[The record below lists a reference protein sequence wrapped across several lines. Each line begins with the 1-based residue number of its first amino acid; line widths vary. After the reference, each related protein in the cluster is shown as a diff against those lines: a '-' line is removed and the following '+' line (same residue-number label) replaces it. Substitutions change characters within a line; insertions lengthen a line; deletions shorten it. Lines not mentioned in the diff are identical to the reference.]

1 MKKNQLV
8 FLLLVLFCH
17 LSFGQSIN
25 DFIEKSLKDND
36 IAKKL
41 PPLDTLVAMAKDYSP
56 FIKVTVSEQ
65 QYRDGVVSA
74 EQRAW
79 LQYINLEAGY
89 NYGIFDN
96 LSNSQIAGD
105 PQSQTLFSTEQSRY
119 TVGVSLRLPLSAIVN
134 RRARI
139 LSAKGEA
146 EKARYE
152 TQVAEVELEQK
163 VAELYNDLLKSHR
176 LFFISG
182 SIVDNFRVQSIRA
195 EKDFA
200 NGVINITEYTRL
212 QQMMNQATMGFELQ
226 RSEFISSVM
235 ALENI
240 IGAEL
245 NI

>member
-152 TQVAEVELEQK
+152 TEVAEVELEQK